1 MQVLKE
7 HYSIVSSLEWHA
19 ETNQLLSCS
28 TDRGIIVWNYNP
40 EGKLMPQL
48 CIIKEPK
55 ANLDASWNHRGD
67 KFCVGTASGQV
78 FTGMY
83 NQENSFWVATAL
95 SDKPMHKDSVLCV
108 RFDPLSGN
116 VVASASADGV
126 VYVTTCFDSSID
138 KDGSGPFASV
148 SSEGEILYK
157 FNCNSWANTL
167 SFTPS
172 GNTLI
177 FASHDCMVHFADMSA
192 GEKGDKVK
200 PEKLMVNGSPLL
212 NGRAINDTSFVGC
225 GFDKTPFLF

>member
-1 MQVLKE
+1 
-7 HYSIVSSLEWHA
+7 
-19 ETNQLLSCS
+19 
-28 TDRGIIVWNYNP
+28 
-40 EGKLMPQL
+40 MPQL

-108 RFDPLSGN
+108 RFDPLSGK
-116 VVASASADGV
+116 VVASASADGI
-126 VYVTTCFDSSID
+126 VYVTTCYDSSID
-138 KDGSGPFASV
+138 KDGSGPFNSV

-172 GNTLI
+172 CNTLI

-212 NGRAINDTSFVGC
+212 NGRAVNDTSYVGC